1 MSNSAPARF
10 LSKVPTREVGVWQ
23 GTVTAAQITAG
34 VTVVP
39 AVTGMQ
45 FVCIYNYKRGHTGT
59 CSGPTTVGFVESVTT
74 TNVITTHVSADLT
87 DTTWRKSV
95 AGDGT
100 VVTTYLRIP
109 LTVSEGVMILA
120 AGGTANTAMVTMD
133 YIVEGYY
140 IPATGKHV
148 SY

>member
-1 MSNSAPARF
+1 MSNSAPQRF
-10 LSKVPTREVGVWQ
+10 LKGTTTTRPGLWQ

-39 AVTGMQ
+39 AVTGYQ
-45 FVCIYNYKRGHTGT
+45 FVCTYNYKRGHGST
-59 CSGPTTVGFVESVTT
+59 CSGPTTIGFVESVTT

-100 VVTTYLRIP
+100 VVSTYLRVP
-109 LTVSEGVMILA
+109 LTVSEGVKILA
-120 AGGTANTAMVTMD
+120 AGGSANTAMTTMD

-140 IPATGKHV
+140 VPATGAHV
-148 SY
+148 NR